1 MNKQQQLE
9 AKLKALQEECAEH
22 GFELL
27 GAILDS
33 DEALVTTELM
43 KSDQLFNDASDTLA
57 YALEEFDT
65 DFDGAEFEVVY
76 FAVKSE

>member
-1 MNKQQQLE
+1 MTKEELQAEL
-9 AKLKALQEECAEH
+9 LALQTKCSEH

-33 DEALVTTELM
+33 DEALVTTALM
-43 KSDQLFNDASDTLA
+43 KSDQLFSDASDTLA